1 MPAYRAE
8 RTLAKTVAD
17 IPRNIADLLI
27 LVDDASPD
35 NTASLARE
43 LGIDVYVHSENRG
56 YGGNQKTCYT
66 EAVRSGADVVVLLHP
81 DYQYE
86 PKAVPLLIAPIL
98 AGDADMT
105 FGSRF
110 AGLGDPMGGGM
121 PRYRFVGNRVTT
133 VLENLML
140 GSRFT
145 EVHSGLRA
153 YTRRCLLS
161 LPYLRYSDDFVF
173 DSQLLVDA
181 VTSGQ
186 RVVEV
191 PIPTRYTKESSSIP
205 IGRSLRYIGA
215 SLDYCARSAAG
226 RGRRGRRSPV
236 AHPERAFPTLP
247 PALSRGKRTCPVCES
262 EEHAMLGGADG
273 AVLACP
279 RCGFVSPR
287 TADGQPGSPGGPG
300 AAAGRRA
307 TAERILELVGGY
319 VVRGDDLLAVGAD
332 GELVAGLARDSG
344 WQALSARL
352 GELPVPDAER
362 GATARRARSASELRR
377 GRFDAVVLID
387 ALGPAPVEELRS
399 VRPLLDPAGVLAVAV
414 RHMPVSAVSRRTL
427 PASPVATGPIF
438 TAAAASTALG
448 RAGFRMVEW
457 ITPGAGAG
465 AVAELAA
472 RLLSRERAAPRDE
485 LPLGIAVARA
495 SDRGS
500 TVMPGVVR
508 NSAA

>member
-8 RTLAKTVAD
+8 QTLAKTVAD
-17 IPRNIADLLI
+17 IPREIADLLI

-35 NTASLARE
+35 NTAALARE

-66 EAVRSGADVVVLLHP
+66 EAVRNGADVVVLLHP

-110 AGLGDPMGGGM
+110 AGLGDPLGGGM
-121 PRYRFVGNRVTT
+121 PLYRFVGNRVTT

-145 EVHSGLRA
+145 ETHSGLRA

-191 PIPTRYTKESSSIP
+191 PIPTRYTKESSSIA
-205 IGRSLRYIGA
+205 IGRSLRYIGG
-215 SLDYCARSAAG
+215 SLGYCARSTVA

-236 AHPERAFPTLP
+236 AHPERALAAVPS
-247 PALSRGKRTCPVCES
+247 AHSRAERTCPLCES
-262 EEHAMLGGADG
+262 QEHVVLGGADG
-273 AVLACP
+273 VVLACA

-287 TADGQPGSPGGPG
+287 SADGQPGSPGKPG

-319 VVRGDDLLAVGAD
+319 LVRGDDLLAVGED
-332 GELVAGLARDSG
+332 GELVAGLAGDSG
-344 WQALSARL
+344 WQASSARP
-352 GELPVPDAER
+352 GELPVPGAER
-362 GATARRARSASELRR
+362 GATANRARSASKLGR
-377 GRFDAVVLID
+377 GRFDAVVLVD
-387 ALGPAPVEELRS
+387 ALGHAPVDELRS

-414 RHMPVSAVSRRTL
+414 RQVPVSAVSRRSL
-427 PASPVATGPIF
+427 PAVPVATGPLF

-457 ITPGAGAG
+457 VTPGPGTGAGAG
-465 AVAELAA
+465 LAA
-472 RLLSRERAAPRDE
+472 RLPARARAASRAD
-485 LPLGIAVARA
+485 LSLGIAVARA

-500 TVMPGVVR
+500 TVVPRGVR
-508 NSAA
+508 DSAA

>member
-8 RTLAKTVAD
+8 QTLAKTVAD
-17 IPRNIADLLI
+17 IPREVADLLI

-35 NTASLARE
+35 NTAALARE
-43 LGIDVYVHSENRG
+43 LGIDVYVHSDNRG

-66 EAVRSGADVVVLLHP
+66 QAVRNGADVVVLLHP

-110 AGLGDPMGGGM
+110 AGLGDPLGGGM
-121 PRYRFVGNRVTT
+121 PLYRFVGNRVTT

-145 EVHSGLRA
+145 ETHSGLRA

-191 PIPTRYTKESSSIP
+191 PIPTRYTKESSSIA
-205 IGRSLRYIGA
+205 IGRSLRYIGE
-215 SLDYCARSAAG
+215 SLGYCARSAAA

-236 AHPERAFPTLP
+236 AHPERALP
-247 PALSRGKRTCPVCES
+247 AVPSAHSRVQRTCPLCES
-262 EEHAMLGGADG
+262 EEHVVLGGTDG
-273 AVLACP
+273 VVLACA
-279 RCGFVSPR
+279 RCGFV
-287 TADGQPGSPGGPG
+287 DGQPGSSGNPG
-300 AAAGRRA
+300 AAAGSHA

-319 VVRGDDLLAVGAD
+319 LVRGDDLLAVGED
-332 GELVAGLARDSG
+332 GELVAGLAADLG
-344 WQALSARL
+344 WQASSARP
-352 GELPVPDAER
+352 GELPVPGAER
-362 GATARRARSASELRR
+362 GATARRARSASELGR
-377 GRFDAVVLID
+377 GRFDAVVLVD
-387 ALGPAPVEELRS
+387 ALGPAPVDELRS

-414 RHMPVSAVSRRTL
+414 RQVPASAVSRRTL
-427 PASPVATGPIF
+427 PALPAPSGPHF
-438 TAAAASTALG
+438 TAAAAWTALG

-457 ITPGAGAG
+457 VTMGPGAGAG
-465 AVAELAA
+465 AELAA
-472 RLLSRERAAPRDE
+472 RLPTRARAARRAE

-495 SDRGS
+495 SDRAS
-500 TVMPGVVR
+500 AVMPGVVP
-508 NSAA
+508 AASKWEQ

>member
-8 RTLAKTVAD
+8 HTLAKTVAD
-17 IPRNIADLLI
+17 IPREIADLLI

-35 NTASLARE
+35 NTAVLARE

-56 YGGNQKTCYT
+56 YGGNQKTCYA
-66 EAVRSGADVVVLLHP
+66 EAVRNGADVVVLLHP

-110 AGLGDPMGGGM
+110 AGLGDPLGGGM
-121 PRYRFVGNRVTT
+121 PLYRFVGNRVTT

-145 EVHSGLRA
+145 ETHSGLRA

-191 PIPTRYTKESSSIP
+191 PIPTRYTKESSSIA
-205 IGRSLRYIGA
+205 IGRSLRYIGE
-215 SLDYCARSAAG
+215 SLGYCARSAAA

-236 AHPERAFPTLP
+236 AHPERALP
-247 PALSRGKRTCPVCES
+247 AVHSAHRRAERTCPLCER
-262 EEHAMLGGADG
+262 EEHVVLGGADG
-273 AVLACP
+273 VFLACA

-287 TADGQPGSPGGPG
+287 SADGQPSASGKAG
-300 AAAGRRA
+300 ATAGRRA
-307 TAERILELVGGY
+307 AAERILELVGGY
-319 VVRGDDLLAVGAD
+319 LVRGDDLLAVGED
-332 GELVAGLARDSG
+332 GELVAGLARDAG
-344 WQALSARL
+344 WQASSARP
-352 GELPVPDAER
+352 GELPAPGTQT
-362 GATARRARSASELRR
+362 GATTKRVRSASGLRR
-377 GRFDAVVLID
+377 GRFDAVVLVD
-387 ALGPAPVEELRS
+387 ALGPAPVDELRS
-399 VRPLLDPAGVLAVAV
+399 VRPLLDPDGVLAVAV
-414 RHMPVSAVSRRTL
+414 RQVPVSAVSRRSRPAL
-427 PASPVATGPIF
+427 PPPTGPAF
-438 TAAAASTALG
+438 TAAAAWTALG
-448 RAGFRMVEW
+448 RAGFRLVEW
-457 ITPGAGAG
+457 VAPGPGAGAG
-465 AVAELAA
+465 AVLAA
-472 RLLSRERAAPRDE
+472 RLATRARAAPGAE
-485 LPLGIAVARA
+485 LPLGIAVARL

-508 NSAA
+508 DSAA

>member
-8 RTLAKTVAD
+8 QTLAKTVAD
-17 IPRNIADLLI
+17 IPREIADLLI

-35 NTASLARE
+35 NTAALARE

-66 EAVRSGADVVVLLHP
+66 EAARNGADVVVLLHP

-110 AGLGDPMGGGM
+110 AGLGDPLGGGM
-121 PRYRFVGNRVTT
+121 PLYRFVGNRVTT

-145 EVHSGLRA
+145 ETHSGLRA

-191 PIPTRYTKESSSIP
+191 PIPTRYTKESSSIA
-205 IGRSLRYIGA
+205 IGRSLRYIGG
-215 SLDYCARSAAG
+215 SLGYCARSAGA

-236 AHPERAFPTLP
+236 AHPERALP
-247 PALSRGKRTCPVCES
+247 AMPSALSRTEWTCLLCES
-262 EEHAMLGGADG
+262 DEHVVLGGADG
-273 AVLACP
+273 VVLGCA

-287 TADGQPGSPGGPG
+287 FPDGQPGSRGKPR
-300 AAAGRRA
+300 AAAARRA
-307 TAERILELVGGY
+307 TAKQILELVGGY
-319 VVRGDDLLAVGAD
+319 LVLGDDLLAVGED
-332 GELVAGLARDSG
+332 GELLAGIARDSG
-344 WQALSARL
+344 WQASSARP
-352 GELPVPDAER
+352 GELPVPGAEG
-362 GATARRARSASELRR
+362 GATAKRARSPSELKR
-377 GRFDAVVLID
+377 GRFDAVVLVE
-387 ALGPAPVEELRS
+387 ALGPAPVDELRS

-414 RHMPVSAVSRRTL
+414 RQVSGSAVGRRTV
-427 PASPVATGPIF
+427 PALYEATDPVF
-438 TAAAASTALG
+438 TAAAAWTALG

-457 ITPGAGAG
+457 VT
-465 AVAELAA
+465 VA
-472 RLLSRERAAPRDE
+472 RFPMRGPAAPRDE
-485 LPLGIAVARA
+485 LPLGLAVARA

-500 TVMPGVVR
+500 TVIPGVVR
-508 NSAA
+508 DSLA

>member
-8 RTLAKTVAD
+8 QTLAKTVAD
-17 IPRNIADLLI
+17 IPREVADLLI

-35 NTASLARE
+35 NTAALARE

-66 EAVRSGADVVVLLHP
+66 QAVRNGADVVVLLHP

-110 AGLGDPMGGGM
+110 AGLGDPLGGGM
-121 PRYRFVGNRVTT
+121 PLYRFVGNRVTT

-145 EVHSGLRA
+145 ETHSGLRA

-181 VTSGQ
+181 VTCGQ

-191 PIPTRYTKESSSIP
+191 PIPTRYTKESSSIA
-205 IGRSLRYIGA
+205 IGRSLRYIGE
-215 SLDYCARSAAG
+215 SLGYCARSAAA

-236 AHPERAFPTLP
+236 AHPERAR
-247 PALSRGKRTCPVCES
+247 PAVPSARSRTGGTCPLCGT
-262 EEHAMLGGADG
+262 EEHVVLGGADG
-273 AVLACP
+273 VVLACAH
-279 RCGFVSPR
+279 CGFVSPR
-287 TADGQPGSPGGPG
+287 SADEHPGSAGDAG

-307 TAERILELVGGY
+307 LAERILELVGGY
-319 VVRGDDLLAVGAD
+319 HVRGDDLLAVGED
-332 GELVAGLARDSG
+332 GGLVVGLAGDSG
-344 WQALSARL
+344 WQASSARP
-352 GELPVPDAER
+352 GGLPVPGAER
-362 GATARRARSASELRR
+362 GAAARRTRSASELRR
-377 GRFDAVVLID
+377 GRFDAVVLVD
-387 ALGPAPVEELRS
+387 ALGPAPVDELRS
-399 VRPLLDPAGVLAVAV
+399 VRPLLDPDGVLAVAV
-414 RHMPVSAVSRRTL
+414 RQVPASAMGRRTL
-427 PASPVATGPIF
+427 PALPVPAGPAF

-457 ITPGAGAG
+457 VRPGPGDAIG
-465 AVAELAA
+465 LAA
-472 RLLSRERAAPRDE
+472 QLRARAAPRAE
-485 LPLGIAVARA
+485 LPLAIAVARL

-500 TVMPGVVR
+500 TVMPRYVR
-508 NSAA
+508 DSAA

>member
-8 RTLAKTVAD
+8 QTLAKTVAD
-17 IPRNIADLLI
+17 IPREIADLLI

-35 NTASLARE
+35 NTAVLARE
-43 LGIDVYVHSENRG
+43 LGIDVYVHPENRG

-66 EAVRSGADVVVLLHP
+66 EAVRNGADIVVLLHP
-81 DYQYE
+81 DYQCE

-110 AGLGDPMGGGM
+110 AGLGDPLGGGM
-121 PRYRFVGNRVTT
+121 PLFRFVGNRVTT

-145 EVHSGLRA
+145 ETHSGLRA

-161 LPYLRYSDDFVF
+161 LPYLRFSDDFVF

-191 PIPTRYTKESSSIP
+191 PIPTRYTKESSSIA
-205 IGRSLRYIGA
+205 IGRSLRYIGGT
-215 SLDYCARSAAG
+215 LDHCARRAAA

-236 AHPERAFPTLP
+236 AHPERAL
-247 PALSRGKRTCPVCES
+247 PALPSARSRTERTCTLCGS
-262 EEHAMLGGADG
+262 EEHVVLGAVDG
-273 AVLACP
+273 VVLACA
-279 RCGFVSPR
+279 RCGFVAPRSPD
-287 TADGQPGSPGGPG
+287 AQPGSPGKPG

-319 VVRGDDLLAVGAD
+319 LVLGDDLLAVGED
-332 GELVAGLARDSG
+332 GELLAGIAGDSG
-344 WQALSARL
+344 WQASSARP
-352 GELPVPDAER
+352 GDLPVADAD
-362 GATARRARSASELRR
+362 GAATPKRARSASDLRR
-377 GRFDAVVLID
+377 GRFDAVVLIE
-387 ALGPAPVEELRS
+387 ALGHAPVEELRT
-399 VRPLLDPAGVLAVAV
+399 VRPLLDPTGVLAVAV
-414 RHMPVSAVSRRTL
+414 RQVPESAVRRRTL
-427 PASPVATGPIF
+427 QALPGATGPLF
-438 TAAAASTALG
+438 TAAAAWTALG

-457 ITPGAGAG
+457 VTPGPS
-465 AVAELAA
+465 EWAA
-472 RLLSRERAAPRDE
+472 RLPTRAPAAPRDE

-495 SDRGS
+495 GDRGS

-508 NSAA
+508 ESVA

>member
-8 RTLAKTVAD
+8 QTLAKTVAD
-17 IPRNIADLLI
+17 IPREVADLLI

-35 NTASLARE
+35 NTAALARE
-43 LGIDVYVHSENRG
+43 LGIDVYVHSDNRG

-66 EAVRSGADVVVLLHP
+66 QAVRNGADVVVLLHP

-110 AGLGDPMGGGM
+110 AGLGDPLGGGM
-121 PRYRFVGNRVTT
+121 PLYRFVGNRVTT

-145 EVHSGLRA
+145 ETHSGLRA

-191 PIPTRYTKESSSIP
+191 PIPTRYTKESSSIA
-205 IGRSLRYIGA
+205 IGRSLRYIGE
-215 SLDYCARSAAG
+215 SLGYCARSAAA

-236 AHPERAFPTLP
+236 AHPERALP
-247 PALSRGKRTCPVCES
+247 AVPSAHSRVQRTCPLCES
-262 EEHAMLGGADG
+262 EEHVVLGGTDG
-273 AVLACP
+273 VVLACA
-279 RCGFVSPR
+279 RCGFV
-287 TADGQPGSPGGPG
+287 DGQPGSSGNPG
-300 AAAGRRA
+300 AAAGTHA

-319 VVRGDDLLAVGAD
+319 LVRGDDLLAVGED
-332 GELVAGLARDSG
+332 GELVAGLAADLG
-344 WQALSARL
+344 WQASSARP
-352 GELPVPDAER
+352 GELPVPGAER
-362 GATARRARSASELRR
+362 GATARRARSASELGR
-377 GRFDAVVLID
+377 GRFDAVVLVD
-387 ALGPAPVEELRS
+387 AFGPAPVDELRS

-414 RHMPVSAVSRRTL
+414 RQVPASAVSRRTL
-427 PASPVATGPIF
+427 PALPAASGPHF
-438 TAAAASTALG
+438 TAAAAWTALG

-457 ITPGAGAG
+457 VTMGPGAGAG
-465 AVAELAA
+465 AELAA
-472 RLLSRERAAPRDE
+472 RLPTRARAARRAE

-495 SDRGS
+495 SDRAS
-500 TVMPGVVR
+500 AVMPGVVP
-508 NSAA
+508 AASKWEQ